1 MGGQSIPQQTMSV
14 QAYNPN
20 KIDKAKLKME
30 QEKQALQMAYY
41 RPALED
47 MLAKRAMFKGVLGGD
62 TGMMRQA
69 VGLPNTASPEQV
81 RAAILRRQGIPS
93 TPVTGVTPKQMAAK
107 GGIMQLRK
115 YAAGGKATSLN
126 STQKQFVKDM
136 AKLMDS
142 GKELSQAQ
150 QDRLNKIE
158 ESTGVNVS
166 PYSQV
171 GTQTPGDPAIA
182 SAATRLQTGFTA
194 KNPAQPPDSNSPNA
208 PADVRPPT
216 QENPITPIDALMPK
230 TYGVS
235 PGLDEN
241 ANIDPTKPMTYTDPW
256 VQNAMKEYNAMQAP
270 TEWNQAGNMY
280 RTAGAGLQSLANYTP
295 QQVAY
300 QNAVAQQ
307 ASAQQASAERA
318 SAERAS
324 AERATASQ
332 MAAIANINADRIN
345 LGQYNVNA
353 SQMERPEDVAA
364 REIQAQYIQGSRMER
379 PEDVTAQ
386 QLQRY
391 QMDPTAQVSTKDL
404 EAYQMAGP
412 GSWTDEGVSSK
423 FMSPYMQGVVDIS
436 KREAERD
443 YTKQMNALAAKAKS
457 AGAFGGSRQALER
470 SEAQRNFN
478 QQLQDIQTKGL
489 QSAYESGRSQYG
501 QELSL
506 SQQAALN
513 NLQSKLS
520 TQSQSSQQALQA
532 MLSNQNI
539 DYQTKVQNLAASLGV
554 QSQEAQNMLN
564 ASLANQQAGL
574 TTNQQNLQAE
584 MQKQLANQQS
594 SMTSQQ
600 ANQDA
605 FLRAALANQQSG
617 LTVGQIN
624 AQLAQ
629 QAALANQGVGVQGD
643 LANQETAL
651 RAYLANQQTQFGVG
665 SLNANLANQVAL
677 QNAQLGTNVNMQ
689 NAQLGTQAN
698 LQNAQLGTQVS
709 MNNAQLGTQAALQN
723 AQLGTQVNLANSQY
737 GLQAAMANQQAGLQ
751 GNQQN
756 IGAYNTMGNMAQGL
770 GSIGNSNANWTQQQ
784 FGNAKQLADWSM
796 QQGQG
801 YLDRNTQG
809 NLNILNASNMPAG
822 APT

>member
-1 MGGQSIPQQTMSV
+1 MGGQVKPPDVNVS
-14 QAYNPN
+14 AYNPN

-62 TGMMRQA
+62 TGMMRQS

-136 AKLMDS
+136 AKLMGS

-208 PADVRPPT
+208 PPDVRPPA

-241 ANIDPTKPMTYTDPW
+241 GNIDPTKPMTYTDPW

-270 TEWNQAGNMY
+270 TEWNQAGDMY

-300 QNAVAQQ
+300 QNAA
-307 ASAQQASAERA
+307 AERA
-318 SAERAS
+318 SAQQGS

-332 MAAIANINADRIN
+332 MAAIK
-345 LGQYNVNA
+345 
-353 SQMERPEDVAA
+353 DV
-364 REIQAQYIQGSRMER
+364 QAQK
-379 PEDVTAQ
+379 
-386 QLQRY
+386 LQRY
-391 QMDPTAQVSTKDL
+391 QMEGKVPEVTTKDL

-412 GSWTDEGVSSK
+412 GSWTEEGVQQK
-423 FMSPYMQGVVDIS
+423 YMSPYMQGVIDIS

-443 YTKQMNALAAKAKS
+443 YLKQANALNAKAIS

-470 SEAQRNFN
+470 SEAQRNYN
-478 QQLQDIQTKGL
+478 QQLQDLQVKGL
-489 QSAYESGRSQYG
+489 QQAYESGRSQYG

-506 SQQAALN
+506 SQQAALQN
-513 NLQSKLS
+513 MQSKLS
-520 TQSQSSQQALQA
+520 TQSQSSQEQLQA

-539 DYQTKVQNLAASLGV
+539 DYQTKVQNLQAMLGV
-554 QSQEAQNMLN
+554 QSQEAQQM
-564 ASLANQQAGL
+564 
-574 TTNQQNLQAE
+574 LQA
-584 MQKQLANQQS
+584 S
-594 SMTSQQ
+594 
-600 ANQDA
+600 
-605 FLRAALANQQSG
+605 
-617 LTVGQIN
+617 
-624 AQLAQ
+624 
-629 QAALANQGVGVQGD
+629 
-643 LANQETAL
+643 
-651 RAYLANQQTQFGVG
+651 LANQQTQFGVG
-665 SLNANLANQVAL
+665 SLNANLANQ
-677 QNAQLGTNVNMQ
+677 T
-689 NAQLGTQAN
+689 N

-756 IGAYNTMGNMAQGL
+756 IGAYNAMGNMAQGL
-770 GSIGNSNANWTQQQ
+770 GSIGNSNANWMQQQ
-784 FGNAKQLADWSM
+784 YGNAKQLADWSM

-801 YLDRNTQG
+801 YLDRNTAG
-809 NLNILNASNMPAG
+809 NKAIYDASNMSAG

>member
-1 MGGQSIPQQTMSV
+1 MGGQSIPTQTMSV

-41 RPALED
+41 RPLLED
-47 MLAKRAMFKGVLGGD
+47 MLAKRAMFKGVLAGD

-69 VGLPNTASPEQV
+69 AGLPNTASPEQV
-81 RAAILRRQGIPS
+81 RASLMRRQGVSS
-93 TPVTGVTPKQMAAK
+93 TPVTGIQPNMQLAAK
-107 GGIMQLRK
+107 GGIMQLKK
-115 YAAGGKATSLN
+115 YAAGGKATPLN

-142 GKELSQAQ
+142 GKELTQAQ

-166 PYSQV
+166 PYSQT
-171 GTQTPGDPAIA
+171 GTQPPGDPAIA

-194 KNPAQPPDSNSPNA
+194 KNPAQPPADSNSPNA
-208 PADVRPPT
+208 PADVRPPG
-216 QENPITPIDALMPK
+216 QENPDTAYGALKPP
-230 TYGVS
+230 TYGVQ
-235 PGLDEN
+235 PGLDDN
-241 ANIDPTKPMTYTDPW
+241 GNIDWTKPITATDPW
-256 VQNAMKEYNAMQAP
+256 VQNALNTYNQMKAP
-270 TEWNQAGNMY
+270 SEWGQAGQTYQN
-280 RTAGAGLQSLANYTP
+280 AISGLGSLTNYTP
-295 QQVAY
+295 QQV
-300 QNAVAQQ
+300 
-307 ASAQQASAERA
+307 SAQQAAA
-318 SAERAS
+318 QQAA

-332 MAAIANINADRIN
+332 MGAIKDVSADRVN
-345 LGQYNVNA
+345 LGQYNINA
-353 SQMERPEDVAA
+353 SQMQRPEDVKA
-364 REIQAQYIQGSRMER
+364 REIQAQNILGAQMQR
-379 PEDVTAQ
+379 PEDVQAQ
-386 QLQRY
+386 ALQRY
-391 QMDPTAQVSTKDL
+391 QMDATAPISTQDL
-404 EAYQMAGP
+404 EAFQMAGP

-423 FMSPYMQGVVDIS
+423 YMSPYMQGVIDIS

-457 AGAFGGSRQALER
+457 AGAFGGARQALER

-506 SQQAALN
+506 SQQAGLQ

-539 DYQTKVQNLAASLGV
+539 DYQTKLQNLQAMLGV
-554 QSQEAQNMLN
+554 QSQEAQQMLN

-584 MQKQLANQQS
+584 MQKQLANQQAG
-594 SMTSQQ
+594 MTSQQ
-600 ANQDA
+600 ANQQA
-605 FLRAALANQQSG
+605 FLQAALANQQSG
-617 LTVGQIN
+617 LTAGQIN

-643 LANQETAL
+643 LANQQAAL
-651 RAYLANQQTQFGVG
+651 QAALANQQTQFGVG

-677 QNAQLGTNVNMQ
+677 QNASLGTQ
-689 NAQLGTQAN
+689 ASLTNAQLGTQTSLAN
-698 LQNAQLGTQVS
+698 AQNA
-709 MNNAQLGTQAALQN
+709 
-723 AQLGTQVNLANSQY
+723 
-737 GLQAAMANQQAGLQ
+737 LQAGMANQQAGLA
-751 GNQQN
+751 
-756 IGAYNTMGNMAQGL
+756 GAGLNLNAWNSMGNMAQGL
-770 GSIGNSNANWTQQQ
+770 GSIGNQQAAWQQQQ
-784 FGNAKQLADWSM
+784 FGNAANIGQWMQSIGQGAADRYY
-796 QQGQG
+796 QGQQNV
-801 YLDRNTQG
+801 Y
-809 NLNILNASNMPAG
+809 NAANPSPTA

>member
-1 MGGQSIPQQTMSV
+1 MSGQGKPPDVSV
-14 QAYNPN
+14 SAYNPN
-20 KIDKAKLKME
+20 KVDKARLKMD

-115 YAAGGKATSLN
+115 YAAGGKATPLN

-136 AKLMDS
+136 AKLMGS

-182 SAATRLQTGFTA
+182 SAASRIQTGYTA
-194 KNPAQPPDSNSPNA
+194 KNPAQPPDSNSPEA
-208 PADVRPPT
+208 PADERPPT

-241 ANIDPTKPMTYTDPW
+241 GNIDPTKPMTYTDPW
-256 VQNAMKEYNAMQAP
+256 VQNAMKDYNAMQAP
-270 TEWNQAGNMY
+270 TEWNQAGDMY

-300 QNAVAQQ
+300 QNAA
-307 ASAQQASAERA
+307 AERA
-318 SAERAS
+318 SAQQGS

-643 LANQETAL
+643 LANQQAAL
-651 RAYLANQQTQFGVG
+651 QAALANQQTQFGVG
-665 SLNANLANQVAL
+665 SLNANLANQV
-677 QNAQLGTNVNMQ
+677 G
-689 NAQLGTQAN
+689 

-709 MNNAQLGTQAALQN
+709 MNNAQLGTQANLQN

-751 GNQQN
+751 GNAQN
-756 IGAYNTMGNMAQGL
+756 IGAYSAMGNMAQGL

-784 FGNAKQLADWSM
+784 FGNAIQLADWSM
-796 QQGQG
+796 RQGQG

-809 NLNILNASNMPAG
+809 NKAIYDASLIPAG

>member
-1 MGGQSIPQQTMSV
+1 MGGQSVPTQTMSV

-41 RPALED
+41 KPALED

-69 VGLPNTASPEQV
+69 VGLPNTANPEQV

-93 TPVTGVTPKQMAAK
+93 TPVTGVMPKQMAAK

-142 GKELSQAQ
+142 GKELTQAQ

-158 ESTGVNVS
+158 TDTGVNVS

-194 KNPAQPPDSNSPNA
+194 KNPADSNSPNA
-208 PADVRPPT
+208 LADVRPPT
-216 QENPITPIDALMPK
+216 QENPITPMDALMNK

-235 PGLDEN
+235 PGLDESG
-241 ANIDPTKPMTYTDPW
+241 NIDPTKPMTYTDPW

-270 TEWNQAGNMY
+270 TEWNQAGDIY
-280 RTAGAGLQSLANYTP
+280 RSTTSGLQGLTNFTP
-295 QQVAY
+295 QNVTASQMGPIA
-300 QNAVAQQ
+300 NISAQQ

-318 SAERAS
+318 
-324 AERATASQ
+324 TAAQ
-332 MAAIANINADRIN
+332 MAAIK
-345 LGQYNVNA
+345 
-353 SQMERPEDVAA
+353 DV
-364 REIQAQYIQGSRMER
+364 QAQK
-379 PEDVTAQ
+379 
-386 QLQRY
+386 LQRY
-391 QMDPTAQVSTKDL
+391 QMEGKVPEVTTKDL

-412 GSWTDEGVSSK
+412 GSWTEEGVQQK
-423 FMSPYMQGVVDIS
+423 YMSPYMQGVIDIS

-443 YTKQMNALAAKAKS
+443 YLKQANALNAKAIS

-470 SEAQRNFN
+470 SEAQRNYN
-478 QQLQDIQTKGL
+478 QQLQDLQVKGL
-489 QSAYESGRSQYG
+489 QQAYESGRSQYG

-506 SQQAALN
+506 SQQAALQ

-520 TQSQSSQQALQA
+520 TQSQSSQQQLQA

-539 DYQTKVQNLAASLGV
+539 DYQTKVQNLQAMLGV
-554 QSQEAQNMLN
+554 QNQEAQQM
-564 ASLANQQAGL
+564 
-574 TTNQQNLQAE
+574 LQA
-584 MQKQLANQQS
+584 A
-594 SMTSQQ
+594 
-600 ANQDA
+600 
-605 FLRAALANQQSG
+605 
-617 LTVGQIN
+617 
-624 AQLAQ
+624 
-629 QAALANQGVGVQGD
+629 
-643 LANQETAL
+643 
-651 RAYLANQQTQFGVG
+651 LANQQTQFGVG
-665 SLNANLANQVAL
+665 SLNANLANQ
-677 QNAQLGTNVNMQ
+677 T
-689 NAQLGTQAN
+689 
-698 LQNAQLGTQVS
+698 
-709 MNNAQLGTQAALQN
+709 ALQN
-723 AQLGTQVNLANSQY
+723 AQLGTQASMTNAQLGTQASLANAQNALQASMANQQTQFGVGSLNANLAQ
-737 GLQAAMANQQAGLQ
+737 QAALANQQAGIAGAGVNL
-751 GNQQN
+751 NAYNAQQN
-756 IGAYNTMGNMAQGL
+756 AAQGL
-770 GSIGNSNANWTQQQ
+770 GSLGNSNANWTQQQ

-809 NLNILNASNMPAG
+809 NLNIYNASNMPAG

>member
-1 MGGQSIPQQTMSV
+1 MSGQSIPQQTMSV

-20 KIDKAKLKME
+20 KIDKARLKME

-81 RAAILRRQGIPS
+81 RAAMLRRQGIPS

-115 YAAGGKATSLN
+115 YSAGGKATSLN

-158 ESTGVNVS
+158 DSTGVNVS

-182 SAATRLQTGFTA
+182 SAASRIQTGYTA

-208 PADVRPPT
+208 PPDVRPPA
-216 QENPITPIDALMPK
+216 QENPNTIIDALMPK

-235 PGLDEN
+235 PGLDEHE
-241 ANIDPTKPMTYTDPW
+241 NIDPTKPMTYTDPW

-270 TEWNQAGNMY
+270 TEWNQAGDMY

-324 AERATASQ
+324 AERATASR

-501 QELSL
+501 QELGL

-520 TQSQSSQQALQA
+520 TQSQSSQQELQA

-643 LANQETAL
+643 LANQQAAL
-651 RAYLANQQTQFGVG
+651 QAALANQQTQFGVG
-665 SLNANLANQVAL
+665 SLNANLANQVGL
-677 QNAQLGTNVNMQ
+677 QNAQLGTNVSMQ

-698 LQNAQLGTQVS
+698 
-709 MNNAQLGTQAALQN
+709 LQN

-756 IGAYNTMGNMAQGL
+756 IGAYNAMGNMAQGL

-809 NLNILNASNMPAG
+809 NKAIYDASNMSLG